1 MQTTLRNYGISV
13 DQNAAWLLPQSIKI
27 SDSVV
32 FPLLLRLALKN
43 VQLIIHAK
51 TKLDASSYVKGKWL
65 VVISVVKIKTFLWN
79 AYKFYIYI
87 YINIYIYLY
96 IYKCVY
102 IYTYINIFD
111 WTSFADFRYAKS
123 KLRASVCFLRARI
136 LFFFFSILSCSFS
149 PSLSRYI
156 LSLSFALATLLKIRE
171 VVVVDTLNYA
181 PRTETFGQEFEK
193 MKNQN
198 RPEKR
203 KEKERKEI
211 VSRKKNGFHALCDTH

>member
-1 MQTTLRNYGISV
+1 MCV
-13 DQNAAWLLPQSIKI
+13 
-27 SDSVV
+27 
-32 FPLLLRLALKN
+32 
-43 VQLIIHAK
+43 
-51 TKLDASSYVKGKWL
+51 
-65 VVISVVKIKTFLWN
+65 
-79 AYKFYIYI
+79 YIYI
-87 YINIYIYLY
+87 YKYIWL
-96 IYKCVY
+96 
-102 IYTYINIFD
+102 NIFR
-111 WTSFADFRYAKS
+111 WLSIRKIETSRIG
-123 KLRASVCFLRARI
+123 VFLARTH
-136 LFFFFSILSCSFS
+136 FVFFFSILSCSFS